1 MKKFIYVLFSVLIV
15 AAFVVAGTVIDAG
28 LFAPGA
34 VGLIIAEI
42 PLAVR
47 SVASSIV
54 SVNAT
59 SVELLRRQAELVKIL
74 EPLSTKKSNEFTDQE
89 RTLWDE
95 KHGDLEKVERDLRIA
110 LQQEEVLKR
119 KAAIEGRDLSDQD
132 KRDIAL
138 YSFRKLI
145 LAKVEDRDL
154 DGIELEMHQEAVKEG
169 RTSGKPIAGFGIPY
183 MLLAHKPLSRASTGQ
198 NVTTDGSGG
207 YLVQEEPLQYFQ
219 ALRNKIVLPG
229 LGAKFLTGL
238 VGDIPLVSGG
248 TFAASWLAED
258 GTDTTTVA
266 TLARVVM
273 QPKRLQATGAL
284 SLQLL
289 RQSTPDVEKYIQDEL
304 ISAHALGYQL
314 GAINGGGAPA
324 PTGILNTSNIGSVV
338 GGTNGLAP
346 AWSHIVDLETKIWI
360 ANADGTAM
368 AYLTNAK
375 VRGKLK
381 QIEKAANT
389 AQFVW
394 VGNEMNGYPAVVT
407 NAVPSDLDKGT
418 ADGICSAII
427 FGDFSKLFLGQ
438 WGNLDVIVDP
448 YTLKKKAEV
457 EITVIGYG
465 DCQILFPGA
474 FAAMK
479 DALTA

>member
-1 MKKFIYVLFSVLIV
+1 MKKFLGVLLSVLLV
-15 AAFVVAGTVIDAG
+15 AAFVVAGTALHAALIPGAAG
-28 LFAPGA
+28 LF
-34 VGLIIAEI
+34 IAEV
-42 PLAVR
+42 PLIVR
-47 SVASSIV
+47 NMTEGLQIV
-54 SVNAT
+54 TAT
-59 SVELLRRQAELVKIL
+59 SAELRKKQAELHEIL
-74 EPLSTKKSNEFTDQE
+74 SPLSTKKASEFSEEE
-89 RTLWDE
+89 RKLWDNN
-95 KHGDLEKVERDLRIA
+95 HGILEKVDRDLRIA
-110 LQQEEVLKR
+110 LQQEEVIKQR
-119 KAAIEGRDLSDQD
+119 AFSEGIILSNQD
-132 KRDIAL
+132 KRDIASF
-138 YSFRKLI
+138 SFRKLI
-145 LAKVEDRDL
+145 LSRVEDKPL
-154 DGIELEMHQEAVKEG
+154 DGIELEMHQEAMKEAKVNG
-169 RTSGKPIAGFGIPY
+169 RSLAGLGIPY
-183 MLLAHKPLSRASTGQ
+183 MLLAHKAVSRASTGQ

-207 YLVQEEPLQYFQ
+207 YLVQEEPLMYFQ

-248 TFAASWLAED
+248 TFTPEWLAED
-258 GTDTTTVA
+258 GTSTGATA
-266 TLARVVM
+266 TLGRVVM

-284 SLQLL
+284 SLQLIK
-289 RQSTPDVEKYIQDEL
+289 QSTPDVEKYIQDEL

-314 GAINGGGAPA
+314 GAINGAGAPA
-324 PTGILNTSNIGSVV
+324 PTGILNTGNIGSVV
-338 GGTNGLAP
+338 GGDNGLAP
-346 AWSHIVDLETKIWI
+346 AWSHIVDLETKIWA
-360 ANADGTAM
+360 ANADGASM

-375 VRGKLK
+375 VRGKMK
-381 QIEKAANT
+381 QIEKAAST

-418 ADGICSAII
+418 SDGVCSAII

-448 YTLKKKAEV
+448 YSLKKKAEV

-465 DCQILFPGA
+465 DTQILFPGA